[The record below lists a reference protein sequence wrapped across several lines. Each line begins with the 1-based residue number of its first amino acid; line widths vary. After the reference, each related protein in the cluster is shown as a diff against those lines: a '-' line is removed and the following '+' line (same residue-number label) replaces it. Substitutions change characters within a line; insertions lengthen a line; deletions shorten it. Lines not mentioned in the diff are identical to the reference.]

1 MKKTFL
7 QYRTVWLSLLLA
19 VLIIWIYE
27 PVRSYEFIDYDDNIY
42 VFDNPLIQKGFSV
55 KTIIWAFGDV
65 RIGHWHPLTWLT
77 HMLDWQLFGKNAG
90 GHHWTNVIFHIF
102 NSILLFM
109 IMRRMTGED
118 YKSFFVAALFA
129 VHPLNVESVAWVAE
143 RKNLLSMFMGLL
155 TILAYIHYLDKTTL
169 VRYLIIILCFTVG
182 LLSKPILV
190 TLPFVLLLLDF
201 WPLNRMRNID
211 LQVALPMKAIQPQTL
226 CYLLKEKTPLFILSL
241 CSMIITIYAA
251 HQGSA
256 LRDFSGFPWDVRVAN
271 AFVSYVVYINKL
283 FWPSGLAVFYPYR
296 EIMPFWHIML
306 AIIAILFMTLFV
318 IWTAKRYPYLAVGWL
333 WYLVT
338 NVPTIGIIQVGF
350 QSMADRYV
358 YIPAIG
364 LFIML
369 AWGVPDLFRRSGW
382 PKHVYVLP
390 ACAIVIT
397 VAFIASLQ
405 VQYWQ
410 NSLRLF
416 SHAIAV
422 TKDNTVA
429 LHGLGNVF
437 LGRNDLERAK
447 ICYIDSIRARPEN
460 ADVRISLGTV
470 YLREGKPEMAAK
482 EFAKIINLQ
491 PNRTTAEKAH
501 NNLGVVLANQ
511 GRLEEAVVQFQMAL
525 KSNPDYDMAKNN
537 LFLAMEDIARLKQM
551 KDMSKRKIKEP

>member
-7 QYRTVWLSLLLA
+7 QYRTIWLSLLLA

-42 VFDNPLIQKGFSV
+42 VFDNPVIQKGFSV
-55 KTIIWAFGDV
+55 KNIIWAFGDV

-102 NSILLFM
+102 NSILLFL

-129 VHPLNVESVAWVAE
+129 IHPLNVESVAWVAE

-155 TILAYIHYLDKTTL
+155 TISAYIHYLDKTTL
-169 VRYLIIILCFTVG
+169 TRYLILVLCFTAG

-241 CSMIITIYAA
+241 CSMIVTIYAA

-256 LRDFSGFPWDVRVAN
+256 LRDFAGFPWDVRVAN

-296 EIMPFWHIML
+296 EIMPFWHIMF
-306 AIIAILFMTLFV
+306 AIMAILSMTLFV
-318 IWTAKRYPYLAVGWL
+318 IWNARLYPYLAVGWL

-382 PKHVYVLP
+382 PKRVYVLP
-390 ACAIVIT
+390 AFAIVIAL
-397 VAFIASLQ
+397 AFIASLQ

-410 NSLRLF
+410 NSFRLF

-422 TKDNTVA
+422 TKNNTVA

-437 LGRNDLERAK
+437 LSHNDLERAK
-447 ICYIDSIRARPEN
+447 KCYIDSIRARPEN

-470 YLREGKPEMAAK
+470 YLREGKSEMAA
-482 EFAKIINLQ
+482 EEYAKVLDLS

-501 NNLGVVLANQ
+501 NNLGVVMANQ
-511 GRLEEAVVQFQMAL
+511 GRLEEAIVQFRMAL

-537 LFLAMEDIARLKQM
+537 LSLAMENNARLKQM
-551 KDMSKRKIKEP
+551 KDMSKGKIKEP